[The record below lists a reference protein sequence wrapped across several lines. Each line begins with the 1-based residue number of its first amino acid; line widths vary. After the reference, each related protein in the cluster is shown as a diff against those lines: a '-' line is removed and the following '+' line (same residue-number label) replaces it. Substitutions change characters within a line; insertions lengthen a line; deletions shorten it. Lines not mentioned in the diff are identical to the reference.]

1 MWHISRETKDSV
13 FWNIQRSEESTALYS
28 VSLPNTQIMSQI
40 YMILKANKWL
50 IQLWWSERMIVDTKW
65 CHVMRQHLRLLMTQV
80 YKNHFWQVFL
90 SWGFSSSCERVLQI
104 IWLESLKRMMLST
117 TFFEIQSIAQF
128 AYAKKWIAL
137 KSQLKAF
144 SSQRKSMKLEVWGR
158 KTV

>member
-80 YKNHFWQVFL
+80 YKII
-90 SWGFSSSCERVLQI
+90 SDKCSSHEPFQALVKQSFAKNFVGVIEKDDIKYYLLWNI
-104 IWLESLKRMMLST
+104 IHCAVCMCVCQKNGLH
-117 TFFEIQSIAQF
+117 
-128 AYAKKWIAL
+128 
-137 KSQLKAF
+137 
-144 SSQRKSMKLEVWGR
+144 
-158 KTV
+158 